1 MTAFYPPGGG
11 PNIVNFK
18 FISNVFYLFNRT
30 WQQLV
35 DEVTLKNRFLYHLP
49 NPYQSRTFCKLLFTI
64 LSKNLNSVMDLSAIA
79 SGIPLNLERAK
90 FSISSNIECKWNPL
104 FGKFVTDTNICIT
117 SGVKFTCTVSKGFS
131 LSNQTELFVASC

>member
-1 MTAFYPPGGG
+1 VKGNDCSIVQIIFCYFYFLNLFSLIDDILSSGWWAKHCQFQ
-11 PNIVNFK
+11 VNQQRFY
-18 FISNVFYLFNRT
+18 YLFNRT

-35 DEVTLKNRFLYHLP
+35 DEVTPKNRFLYHLP

-90 FSISSNIECKWNPL
+90 FSISSNIECKGGIRFLVNL
-104 FGKFVTDTNICIT
+104 LRTQT
-117 SGVKFTCTVSKGFS
+117 SV
-131 LSNQTELFVASC
+131 